1 MSFCSFL
8 EALGNSRLT
17 PIVAFW
23 NSRKLL
29 FSNDLAIL
37 LNARL
42 SAAYDGIEAR
52 ERVSPFSQSRHLD
65 VAGRW
70 LS

>member
-1 MSFCSFL
+1 MAFRSVL
-8 EALGNSRLT
+8 EALWNSRFT
-17 PIVAFW
+17 PIVAPW
-23 NSRKLL
+23 KHRKLL
-29 FSNDLAIL
+29 FSKDLAIL
-37 LNARL
+37 LNAYL

-52 ERVSPFSQSRHLD
+52 ERVSPFSQSRQLD